1 MRIIYLK
8 WMDAASY
15 SDRKPL
21 DLALEDSCLVVETAG
36 FVLREDMK
44 SITVLQ
50 SLFHYLDKHHEEA
63 DNYIV
68 IPKGWI
74 IERKNYEP

>member
-1 MRIIYLK
+1 MKIVYLK

-15 SDRKPL
+15 SKREHIAQ
-21 DLALEDSCLVVETAG
+21 ALEDGTYEVETAG
-36 FVLREDMK
+36 FILRENRR

-50 SLFHYLDKHHEEA
+50 SLFHSPGKLEDEV

-74 IERKNYEP
+74 LERKTYG